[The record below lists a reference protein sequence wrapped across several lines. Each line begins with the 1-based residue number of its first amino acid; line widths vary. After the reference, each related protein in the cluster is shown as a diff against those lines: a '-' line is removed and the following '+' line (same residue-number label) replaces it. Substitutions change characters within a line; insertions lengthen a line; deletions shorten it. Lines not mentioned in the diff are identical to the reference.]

1 MGLHV
6 EGESEGKKMEVR
18 MDGEE
23 VVRRW
28 RGWGEGEGK
37 KMEVVRRW
45 RVRWLGEGEGKEM
58 EVRMDGEEMER
69 RWKWSW

>member
-6 EGESEGKKMEVR
+6 EGESEGKKMEGG

-28 RGWGEGEGK
+28 RGWGEGG
-37 KMEVVRRW
+37 VR
-45 RVRWLGEGEGKEM
+45 VK
-58 EVRMDGEEMER
+58 VR
-69 RWKWSW
+69 RWKW